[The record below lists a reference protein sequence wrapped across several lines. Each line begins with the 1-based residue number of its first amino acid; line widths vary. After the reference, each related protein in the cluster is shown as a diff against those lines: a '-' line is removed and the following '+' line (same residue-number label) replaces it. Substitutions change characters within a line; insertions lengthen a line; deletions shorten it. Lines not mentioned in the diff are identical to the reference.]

1 MLCLSCHRQSICL
14 VHQLADTNPKLRRLL
29 EQLKVCEMRIAA
41 ERSHSPNAQKYC
53 HTATDPT

>member
-14 VHQLADTNPKLRRLL
+14 VHQLADTNLQVRHLL

-41 ERSHSPNAQKYC
+41 GRSPNAQKYC